1 MNVNNSRTAV
11 AIILALA
18 LGSTAALAG
27 STQHTRIS
35 EAAAQKIA
43 LAQVTNG
50 KIKSSELENEMHKL
64 VWSFDISQPNSS
76 SITEILVDANTGK
89 IIATQHENQTQ
100 QAAETAADKAA
111 AGKTKAK
118 APDKALKTDLSKH

>member
-1 MNVNNSRTAV
+1 MTVHYSRS
-11 AIILALA
+11 AIAAILALA

-27 STQHTRIS
+27 AKLHPRIS

-43 LAQVTNG
+43 LAQVANG

-64 VWSFDISQPNSS
+64 VWSFDIAQPNTR

-89 IIATQHENQTQ
+89 IIATQHENPTQ
-100 QAAETAADKAA
+100 QAAETAADKMDAKVQYKAHKTAA
-111 AGKTKAK
+111 MGKR
-118 APDKALKTDLSKH
+118 

>member
-1 MNVNNSRTAV
+1 MNINDSRPAV
-11 AIILALA
+11 AMILALA

-27 STQHTRIS
+27 THHTRIS

-43 LAQVTNG
+43 LAQVPNG

-64 VWSFDISQPNSS
+64 VWSFDIVQPGTR

-89 IIATQHENQTQ
+89 IIATQHENPTQ
-100 QAAETAADKAA
+100 QAAETAADQAA
-111 AGKTKAK
+111 AGKTKEK
-118 APDKALKTDLSKH
+118 AQDTSRKTAAGKH